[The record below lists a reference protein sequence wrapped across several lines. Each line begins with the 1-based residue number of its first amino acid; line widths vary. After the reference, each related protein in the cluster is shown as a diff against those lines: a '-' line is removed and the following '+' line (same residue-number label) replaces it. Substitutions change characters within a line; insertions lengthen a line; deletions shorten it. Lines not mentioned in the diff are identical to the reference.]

1 MAGELLSGKTDAWH
15 SLCTTAYALHGPRPH
30 IACEMEHGIKVTML
44 QIWEILRCAPTVR
57 LCCFPTRQQVSA
69 ARQAKY

>member
-1 MAGELLSGKTDAWH
+1 MALAMHDSICSAWPP
-15 SLCTTAYALHGPRPH
+15 T

-69 ARQAKY
+69 ARQAK